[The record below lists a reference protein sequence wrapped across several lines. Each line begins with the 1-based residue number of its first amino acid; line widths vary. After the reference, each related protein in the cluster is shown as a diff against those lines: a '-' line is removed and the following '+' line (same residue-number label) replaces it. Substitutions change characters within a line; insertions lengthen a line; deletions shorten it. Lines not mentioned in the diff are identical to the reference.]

1 MITETGKDRGV
12 SGKELQVPAPAAYSS
27 RLTSRLP
34 SIFQACGFLVGR
46 GKWELQLRL
55 TIKRYVRTSQV
66 LVNAGGQEVQQR
78 AAINP
83 AELAAA
89 IQVLGLALQAAS
101 QYDPSLPDHRR
112 KHVVQALVGV
122 NQLIAA
128 LFPNKPMLP
137 VTLIDLACALKDLDR
152 GIVSPM
158 LKPAEVGHRP
168 PNALSAELFRALPAA
183 AMSLEMQAG
192 KSRKDAS
199 HEIAAR
205 LNRMGYRDSLGNPI
219 EGAQVAKWRE
229 KMMTER
235 AAENL
240 AVARYELAL
249 EQVKGMAPGEAAKF
263 LLTNMPALN
272 PPTIPKK
279 ATS

>member
-1 MITETGKDRGV
+1 
-12 SGKELQVPAPAAYSS
+12 
-27 RLTSRLP
+27 
-34 SIFQACGFLVGR
+34 
-46 GKWELQLRL
+46 
-55 TIKRYVRTSQV
+55 
-66 LVNAGGQEVQQR
+66 
-78 AAINP
+78 
-83 AELAAA
+83 
-89 IQVLGLALQAAS
+89 
-101 QYDPSLPDHRR
+101 
-112 KHVVQALVGV
+112 
-122 NQLIAA
+122 
-128 LFPNKPMLP
+128 
-137 VTLIDLACALKDLDR
+137 
-152 GIVSPM
+152 
-158 LKPAEVGHRP
+158 
-168 PNALSAELFRALPAA
+168 
-183 AMSLEMQAG
+183 MQAG